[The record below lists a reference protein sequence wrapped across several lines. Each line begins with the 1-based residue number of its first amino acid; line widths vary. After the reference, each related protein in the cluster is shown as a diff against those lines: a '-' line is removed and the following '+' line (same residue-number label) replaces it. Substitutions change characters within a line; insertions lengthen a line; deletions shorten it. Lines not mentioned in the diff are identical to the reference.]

1 MKHVDGEVG
10 NEIKHIPTVIMNSNN
25 ERYKQLYG
33 VNIDGKVEEISSEED
48 YRKKGELRK
57 IARGLFWRHQKN

>member
-1 MKHVDGEVG
+1 
-10 NEIKHIPTVIMNSNN
+10 MNSNN

-33 VNIDGKVEEISSEED
+33 VNIDGKVEEISSEKD

-57 IARGLFWRHQKN
+57 IARGLFWSHQKN